1 MEAVETLA
9 TVNYLTKCYSQ
20 HSTSSWELKE
30 LTDTVQKCDSVEN
43 FSVSSFMVLIVSL
56 ALQISHFRLITAG
69 RKM

>member
-1 MEAVETLA
+1 MEAAVTLA
-9 TVNYLTKCYSQ
+9 TVTYLANCYAQ
-20 HSTSSWELKE
+20 HSTASWELKE

-69 RKM
+69 REM